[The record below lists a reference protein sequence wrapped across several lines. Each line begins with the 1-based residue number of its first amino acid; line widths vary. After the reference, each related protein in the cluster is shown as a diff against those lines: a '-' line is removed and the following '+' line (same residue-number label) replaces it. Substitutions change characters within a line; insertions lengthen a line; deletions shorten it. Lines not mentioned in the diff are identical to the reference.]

1 MCVCMCA
8 RLRVCEHVHLLACVC
23 VCMRASVCVT
33 LCARVIACVCLCA
46 CVCMCTCVRVCMRM
60 CVFAGASDGAARE
73 TSRQARPYR
82 VRNTLQRTATNC
94 NALQH
99 TACKTLREA
108 RTEGECRIVLQFVA
122 VCDIDM
128 LQCGAVCMRTIT
140 ESTCT
145 C

>member
-1 MCVCMCA
+1 MIV
-8 RLRVCEHVHLLACVC
+8 LVHQMVLHAKRHGKHAHIGL
-23 VCMRASVCVT
+23 VT
-33 LCARVIACVCLCA
+33 HC
-46 CVCMCTCVRVCMRM
+46 
-60 CVFAGASDGAARE
+60 
-73 TSRQARPYR
+73 
-82 VRNTLQRTATNC
+82 NTLQHTATHC

-128 LQCGAVCMRTIT
+128 LQCDAVCMRSVT
-140 ESTCT
+140 ENTCT